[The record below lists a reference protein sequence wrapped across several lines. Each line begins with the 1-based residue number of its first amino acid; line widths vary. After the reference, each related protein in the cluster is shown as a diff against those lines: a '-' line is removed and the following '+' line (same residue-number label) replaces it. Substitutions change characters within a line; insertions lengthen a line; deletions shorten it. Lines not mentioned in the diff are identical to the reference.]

1 MVTHIF
7 AGLSRTNGL
16 VLAYYATEDF
26 SIKAGMSD
34 ERRTNSRDSCL
45 QFWWRHALQDAN
57 PKFAKREKAR
67 KFNRSLLELQFGVR
81 CVSSKDSG
89 DALLLIVAGC
99 RSR

>member
-26 SIKAGMSD
+26 GIKVDMPD
-34 ERRTNSRDSCL
+34 ERRTNARDSCL

-57 PKFAKREKAR
+57 PKFAKREKACE
-67 KFNRSLLELQFGVR
+67 FNRPLLELQFGVR